1 MTNMVLDDQLLNA
14 VEYIN
19 VTREGPVKDREHSW
33 IEKGQDEEPDEDFTW
48 VMDLSKNHP
57 DLL

>member
-1 MTNMVLDDQLLNA
+1 MVLDDQLLNA